1 MGNMA
6 ITTATATV
14 TVTATATATATAIA
28 TAAATTTTNR
38 YTQSNFNSDNCL
50 VGGVTV
56 DYGPFG
62 FVEKYDPGYA
72 MWIGAG
78 QHFAFENQGEAAERY
93 GRFGSN
99 LLFYY

>member
-1 MGNMA
+1 MA
-6 ITTATATV
+6 ITTATAAV
-14 TVTATATATATAIA
+14 TATAIAIATATAT
-28 TAAATTTTNR
+28 ATTTTNR

-50 VGGVTV
+50 VGGATV

-93 GRFGSN
+93 GRFGSS